1 MNTPQQFG
9 FVRPEIDLNAYI
21 LGGQTKLPKI
31 VLQPTGQWDEFA
43 PKYEAQFNEFFDSYG
58 CTIWGSQNG
67 YEFLFKRIEGVE
79 YNFSER
85 FNYILSR
92 IRPPGADPHKVL
104 MDMHNYGVIPDERL
118 PMTRFVSDF
127 MAPDP
132 MTEPY
137 LKEGR
142 EFPYILRHEWVIYG
156 TTTGWKEK
164 MMEAL
169 QYSPLCAGV
178 YAWAEEN
185 GIYKRMGSDTHWTVI
200 FGYKEGEYWKCF
212 DSYDQSVKH
221 LDWEFGFTWVKR
233 LYAEKK
239 EDNIKMRIGII
250 QQIVELLRKVLSLR
264 ILLDSYGW
272 RKLAAWMEYE
282 KTLGAAR
289 SPQWPRVRR
298 EYLKRFPTCAL
309 CGGAKTL
316 EIHHKKMFSKNPEL
330 ELDLNNLITLCES
343 GKNGIVCHRAF
354 GHLGNYQ
361 RENPSVEEDVKEW
374 HLKLTQGCPE

>member
-9 FVRPEIDLNAYI
+9 FVSPEIDLNAYI
-21 LGGQTKLPKI
+21 LGGQTKLPKV
-31 VLQPTGQWDEFA
+31 VLQLTGQWDEFA

-118 PMTRFVSDF
+118 PMTRFLSDF
-127 MAPDP
+127 LTPDP

-142 EFPYILRHEWVIYG
+142 EFPYILNNEWVIYG

-169 QYSPLCAGV
+169 TYSPLCAGV
-178 YAWAEEN
+178 YAWAEED
-185 GIYKRMGSDTHWTVI
+185 GIYKRMGSDTHWVVI
-200 FGYKEGEYWKCF
+200 FGYEKGEHWLCF
-212 DSYDQSVKH
+212 DSYDQSIKK
-221 LDWEFGFTWVKR
+221 LDWNFGFTWVKR
-233 LYAEKK
+233 LYVEKK
-239 EDNIKMRIGII
+239 TDNLKSQIGILT
-250 QQIVELLRKVLSLR
+250 QIVELLKKVLSLR
-264 ILLDSYGW
+264 ILLNSYGW
-272 RKLAAWMEYE
+272 RKLAAWFDRGA
-282 KTLGAAR
+282 LGVAR
-289 SPQWPRVRR
+289 DSRWNDLRNDFARQNPACQICGSKKKLQIHHILPVW
-298 EYLKRFPTCAL
+298 KFPKEELDWKNLCAL
-309 CGGAKTL
+309 CDK
-316 EIHHKKMFSKNPEL
+316 HHFYF
-330 ELDLNNLITLCES
+330 
-343 GKNGIVCHRAF
+343 A
-354 GHLGNYQ
+354 HLGSYRSWNDTI
-361 RENPSVEEDVKEW
+361 RTDIDVWKRKIENRP
-374 HLKLTQGCPE
+374 